1 MFHMPSIKGPQKER
15 INTTAVL
22 ILKWVN
28 EDLDDYKTCPLT
40 HPGNPH
46 KGREKTQSSKT
57 EAAGTFNATQKR
69 INLTTEKAS
78 SHNLEH

>member
-1 MFHMPSIKGPQKER
+1 MLMFHTPSIKGPQKER
-15 INTTAVL
+15 TCAPTIL
-22 ILKWVN
+22 IRKWVN

-46 KGREKTQSSKT
+46 KGREKTQSSKA
-57 EAAGTFNATQKR
+57 EAAGTFNATR

-78 SHNLEH
+78 SYNLEH